1 MLTSLQIEKPSFF
14 AQKLHQSKTKPRTH
28 VRKLGTIMLPH
39 RKYGV
44 EQTTPAKTHVSL
56 NQKTTLE
63 DPKIRKRKAMA
74 EGKEETRRRN
84 QKVTNQSNKQTS
96 VVETKLQRETVQIRS
111 DCKRT
116 LLCMVLRNPRRR
128 LKLEALPVKLFQI
141 FFFFFFCSS
150 FSLFGS
156 ALCGWL
162 CSDRGWSRRV

>member
-1 MLTSLQIEKPSFF
+1 
-14 AQKLHQSKTKPRTH
+14 
-28 VRKLGTIMLPH
+28 
-39 RKYGV
+39 
-44 EQTTPAKTHVSL
+44 
-56 NQKTTLE
+56 
-63 DPKIRKRKAMA
+63 MA

-141 FFFFFFCSS
+141 FFFFVPPSLSLALRSVVGCAVTEAGRGECNSACASVEPNETKRHPRALVEPSS
-150 FSLFGS
+150 NKSKKQEEKFQNNKSTKYQ
-156 ALCGWL
+156 
-162 CSDRGWSRRV
+162 